1 MPWAKK
7 DPNAPKPARASWTS
21 SKIRFIL
28 NKFLTE
34 KEDGN
39 MIGGNWKPVA
49 YSNVHNRY
57 TLAYPEDKL
66 TREQIKNL
74 YTTSKGSYTAMKKV
88 KMNSGIGWVGGKI
101 DMPDEWWEN
110 TGKKDKDALKL
121 RNHSFDYYDEM
132 DAMLHGSRPAG
143 ALRTGTSSDARV
155 EAKNHEEEEEIE
167 VIDQKNLEENQDCE
181 VNQEGSTQEEREYNS
196 PQAIEV
202 SDEES
207 LTEKGK
213 GKAIVSGSQNSQ
225 LSTSNPLTAATI
237 KKEFIK
243 PFPAK
248 PAPVSNIK
256 KKTPAR
262 EVKPMTLA
270 SAIASVSNDATIK
283 AQEKADRSAQLNSA
297 ITEAARIKADKLPNL
312 QKALELFNPNSET
325 EFPDLD
331 DRLISIDVISEEAK
345 AAVFGGLDPKMRW
358 VWLKAQVKAI
368 KEARKTNQ
376 GSS

>member
-1 MPWAKK
+1 MPRAKK

-74 YTTSKGSYTAMKKV
+74 YTTSKSSYTAMKKV

-155 EAKNHEEEEEIE
+155 EAKNHEEEEEEIE
-167 VIDQKNLEENQDCE
+167 VIHQDTLKENQDEE
-181 VNQEGSTQEEREYNS
+181 VDRDGLAQEEGNLDNS
-196 PQAIEV
+196 LQAIEV
-202 SDEES
+202 LDEEV
-207 LTEKGK
+207 LTEKD
-213 GKAIVSGSQNSQ
+213 SQDLERSPP
-225 LSTSNPLTAATI
+225 NPITASSI
-237 KKEFIK
+237 KKENIK

-262 EVKPMTLA
+262 DVKPMTLA
-270 SAIASVSNDATIK
+270 SAIASVSNDASIK
-283 AQEKADRSAQLNSA
+283 AQEKAERSAQLNSA

-312 QKALELFNPNSET
+312 QKALELFNPNSEI

-345 AAVFGGLDPKMRW
+345 VAVFGGLDPKMRW

-368 KEARKTNQ
+368 KEDRKKNQ
-376 GSS
+376 ESS